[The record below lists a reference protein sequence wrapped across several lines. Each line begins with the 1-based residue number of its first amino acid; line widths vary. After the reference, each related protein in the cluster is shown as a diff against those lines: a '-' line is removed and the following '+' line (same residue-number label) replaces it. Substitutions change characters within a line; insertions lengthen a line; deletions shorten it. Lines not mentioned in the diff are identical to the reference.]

1 MFRTRSLGT
10 AGIGKIINQIGEGA
24 AFGALITLILWAP
37 HFIAS

>member
-1 MFRTRSLGT
+1 MFRTSAMGT
-10 AGIGKIINQIGEGA
+10 GVSKIIHQIGEGA